1 MNMQATTT
9 VSVIGLGNMGHALA
23 DSLLA
28 KAFRVTAWNRTPAKA
43 EPLARA
49 GAAVALSVEAA
60 AQDTEVMVVC
70 LIDHAAT
77 CEAVMTEKVGAA
89 LRGKRLVQLSTT
101 LANEVDELA
110 RWAASYDIAFLKGA
124 IMVYPDDI
132 RAGNCEVLYGGPKHL
147 FDGLQPVLN
156 AMGGRP
162 CLVCERPADTI
173 AVTSASYAF
182 LYSALLSFLFG
193 AAICQRSGVSVEA
206 FTHKV
211 IEPFISG
218 GSLMRVLDKA
228 GRAAAIRRYDE
239 DVQATLDIWNDGL
252 RQMIVDVEASAID
265 PAMLRPLKAL
275 LDQTAANGYG
285 QKDIAAVFETLLAEK
300 H

>member
-28 KAFRVTAWNRTPAKA
+28 KSFQVTAWNRTRSKA
-43 EPLARA
+43 EALERA
-49 GAAVALSVEAA
+49 GASVAPSVAAA
-60 AQDTEVMVVC
+60 AQGTDVMVVC

-77 CEAVMTEKVGAA
+77 FEAVMTTEVGVAM
-89 LRGKRLVQLSTT
+89 RGKSLVQLSTT

-110 RWAASYDIAFLKGA
+110 QWAESYDIGFLKGA

-132 RAGNCEVLYGGPKHL
+132 RAGNGEVLYGGPKYV
-147 FDGLQPVLN
+147 FDRLQSVLN

-173 AVTSASYAF
+173 ALTSASYSF
-182 LYSALLSFLFG
+182 LFSALLSFLFG

-211 IEPFISG
+211 IEPFITG
-218 GSLMRVLDKA
+218 GSLMRYLDKA

-239 DVQATLDIWNDGL
+239 DVQATLDVWNDGL